1 MDAVIRRKM
10 KNENLQSTQ
19 LSTGT
24 LLLSNPKLKRTGAS
38 TTKDVIAKRVDV
50 KRNIVSVSRAES
62 SAQNFVL
69 VKGASIALKRKN
81 QKMTMR

>member
-1 MDAVIRRKM
+1 VALSVIVMDAVIRRKM

-38 TTKDVIAKRVDV
+38 TTKDVIERRVDV
-50 KRNIVSVSRAES
+50 KRNIVSVSRAE
-62 SAQNFVL
+62 
-69 VKGASIALKRKN
+69 
-81 QKMTMR
+81 